1 MAASA
6 LMRWSAVRIITI
18 DDAPYATGP
27 CASVGAALRA
37 TAPSLCFVE
46 NWLAYAPKVRIA
58 PMHMSVAMITDANE
72 RTVRNW
78 FEGKNGPSGESLC
91 PVFVATFP

>member
-1 MAASA
+1 
-6 LMRWSAVRIITI
+6 
-18 DDAPYATGP
+18 
-27 CASVGAALRA
+27 
-37 TAPSLCFVE
+37 
-46 NWLAYAPKVRIA
+46 
-58 PMHMSVAMITDANE
+58 MHMSVAMITDANE